1 MTQDQENA
9 LRAVARQC
17 NEELKAAMR
26 RKPKPKYDDVS
37 RHILAKHY
45 EKIKPLGIPF
55 IRLVWTIGVLNGRF
69 VER

>member
-17 NEELKAAMR
+17 NEELKAAAR
-26 RKPKPKYDDVS
+26 KKPKPKFDDIS
-37 RHILAKHY
+37 RPILAKHY

-55 IRLVWTIGVLNGRF
+55 IRFVWTIGVLNGRF
-69 VER
+69 IER